1 MKQKQR
7 RPFDLLSPHAKAGC
21 QSLIIESFS
30 MMLLEQIRHQPGM
43 FCTDLGDI
51 RVKSFAFVFYRILS
65 CKKSSCFDLNWTPK
79 SP

>member
-1 MKQKQR
+1 
-7 RPFDLLSPHAKAGC
+7 
-21 QSLIIESFS
+21 